1 MNEPDREP
9 HREPHRDSLGDPLG
23 DLPRAPGSERTGA
36 ARPEEQGQPP
46 AVPRRGISSWAISRP
61 IGTIMLT
68 LTLLVLG
75 VVYIGRV
82 PVDLLPRIVYPQ
94 VRVSVGNPGVEPLV
108 LEETIAKPLESALA
122 TTENLSRLQTQVSE
136 GRVSITLDF
145 DYGTNVDFALQD
157 AAKNVERVR
166 SQLPEESDPPVIS
179 KSEPTAIPIFSI
191 AFSSRTRSLV
201 ALRQWVD
208 QRLGPQLLSVPGV
221 AAVDLS
227 GGLVRE
233 ILIEL
238 DPERLRGYEL
248 SVSQVIAALR
258 AENQDVA
265 AGRISSDEREV
276 VGKTAGR
283 FRSVEQI
290 AGVLLPTRGGR
301 VALRDI
307 AAVRDTSGEQRLWT
321 RLDGVPAVRLQLRK
335 QPEANTVEVA
345 DGIRA
350 RLAQLQESG
359 FVPPDVNY
367 SVTFDQ
373 SGFIRDALNS
383 VKSAAITGAVLA
395 MLIVILFLRSFRKT
409 FIIGVSIPLAILA
422 TFVMMGISDLTLN
435 IMSLGGLA
443 LGTGLLLDNAI
454 VMLENIYRRREE
466 GGLDAVE
473 GAHAGASEVTSAI
486 VASTTT
492 NLASVAPFLLLTGM
506 TSLIFREL
514 ILTISFAILASL
526 PLALT
531 LVPMLAAQLGK
542 VRFTSGLERFKP
554 LVAFER
560 SFGRLTDRYRRAA
573 RAAVRRRWWV
583 MGAATGALVWAG
595 FLFTSFESEFLPQ
608 VDNGNVSAYVRL
620 APGSSPVQTDRITRE
635 VEAMIRTMP
644 GVESVFATAG
654 GWLSSG
660 STAGNAGRG
669 SIDIMLGPPEA
680 RNNMSADE
688 WVGALQQ
695 QIDARGFA
703 GARVGVRPPR
713 IPGLRTGGGGGD
725 ISVRVVGD
733 DLARLTL
740 IGEEIVRRVRG
751 VPGLENFQVGADDPV
766 PLLSIE
772 LDRERARA
780 LGLDV
785 ATVGQTVR
793 TALDG
798 TIATQYADGNFE
810 YDVRVRFPRD
820 RFTSAT
826 DLGSVLLFPGVG
838 GSAPVMLRDVARI
851 RPTLGPTSINREN
864 QNRVLE
870 LDGDVLTEQ
879 YAISAVADSLRAR
892 LDGLQIPDDYGLVF
906 GGEEEA
912 IAESNRQMALV
923 VALAIFLVFVVL
935 SVQYESLV
943 DPLIILMSVPLALVG
958 VMIALWVTDS
968 TLSAPVFL
976 GMIMLAGIVVN
987 NAILLVEFIEH
998 YRHERDVPMEE
1009 AVVEAGAVRMRP
1021 ILMTTVTSVMGSMPL
1036 ALGLGAGGELMRP
1049 LAIAVV
1055 GGLICSTLLTLFVV
1069 PCAYILIQR
1078 GGERVKVFLVGD
1090 RKAAA
1095 VSGEVVEGMGD

>member
-1 MNEPDREP
+1 M
-9 HREPHRDSLGDPLG
+9 
-23 DLPRAPGSERTGA
+23 
-36 ARPEEQGQPP
+36 
-46 AVPRRGISSWAISRP
+46 
-61 IGTIMLT
+61 
-68 LTLLVLG
+68 
-75 VVYIGRV
+75 VYIGRV

-94 VRVSVGNPGVEPLV
+94 VRVNVSDAGVEPLV

-122 TTENLSRLQTQVSE
+122 TTENLSRLQTDVNE

-145 DYGTNVDFALQD
+145 EYGTNVDFALQD

-179 KSEPTAIPIFSI
+179 KSEPTAMPIYSI
-191 AFSSRTRSLV
+191 AFSSKTRSLV

-233 ILIEL
+233 ILVEL
-238 DPERLRGYEL
+238 DPERLRGYGL
-248 SVSQVIAALR
+248 SVSQVINALR
-258 AENQDVA
+258 NENQDVA
-265 AGRISSDEREV
+265 AGRISSDDREV

-283 FRSVEQI
+283 FKSVEQI

-301 VALRDI
+301 VALRDV
-307 AAVRDTSGEQRLWT
+307 AAVRDTSAEQRLWT

-345 DGIRA
+345 DGIRD
-350 RLAQLQESG
+350 RLEQLQASG
-359 FVPPDVNY
+359 FLPPDIRY
-367 SVTFDQ
+367 QVTFDQ
-373 SGFIRDALNS
+373 SGFIRDALDS
-383 VKSAAITGAVLA
+383 VKSAAVTGAILA
-395 MLIVILFLRSFRKT
+395 MLIVIIFLRSFRKT

-422 TFVMMGISDLTLN
+422 TFVMMGMSNLTLN

-454 VMLENIYRRREE
+454 VMLENIYRRRED
-466 GGLDAVE
+466 GGLNAVD
-473 GAHAGASEVTSAI
+473 GAHAGAGEVTSAV

-492 NLASVAPFLLLTGM
+492 NLASVAPFLLITGM

-526 PLALT
+526 PIALT

-542 VRFTSGLERFKP
+542 VRFTSGLERFRP
-554 LVAFER
+554 LVAFDR
-560 SFGRLTDRYRRAA
+560 AFGRLTDRYRRAA
-573 RAAVRRRWWV
+573 RVAVRHRWWV
-583 MGAATGALVWAG
+583 MAGAAGSLVWAG
-595 FLFTSFESEFLPQ
+595 FLFEGFESEFLPQ

-620 APGSSPVQTDRITRE
+620 GAGSSPVQTNRITKE
-635 VEAMIRTMP
+635 VEAMIGEMP
-644 GVESVFATAG
+644 GVQSVFATAG
-654 GWLSSG
+654 GWLTSG

-680 RNNMSADE
+680 RNGMSGDE
-688 WVGALQQ
+688 WVRELQSR
-695 QIDARGFA
+695 IDARGFA

-713 IPGLRTGGGGGD
+713 IPGLRTNSSGQD
-725 ISVRVVGD
+725 VSLRLVGD
-733 DLARLTL
+733 DLARLNQ
-740 IGEEIVRRVRG
+740 IGQEIVRRMRG
-751 VPGLENFQVGADDPV
+751 VPGLENFQVGTDDPV
-766 PLLSIE
+766 PLLSID

-798 TIATQYADGNFE
+798 TIATRYADGNFE

-820 RFTSAT
+820 RFNDAS
-826 DLGSVLLFPGVG
+826 DLGNVQLFPGVG
-838 GSAPVMLRDVARI
+838 GSAPVMLRDVAKI
-851 RPTLGPTSINREN
+851 RPTLGPTSIKREN
-864 QNRVLE
+864 QNRILE
-870 LDGDVLTEQ
+870 LDGNVLTEQ
-879 YAISAVADSLRAR
+879 YPITAVADSMRAR
-892 LDGLQIPDDYGLVF
+892 LDGLQLPDDYGIVF

-912 IAESNRQMALV
+912 IAESNQQMLLV
-923 VALAIFLVFVVL
+923 VTLAIFLVFVVMA
-935 SVQYESLV
+935 VQYESLL
-943 DPLIILMSVPLALVG
+943 DPIVILVAVPLALVG
-958 VMIALWVTDS
+958 VMIALWITDS
-968 TLSAPVFL
+968 TLSAPVYL

-998 YRHERDVPMEE
+998 YRHEKDVPLEA

-1021 ILMTTVTSVMGSMPL
+1021 ILMTTVTSIMGSLPL

-1055 GGLICSTLLTLFVV
+1055 GGLVVSTLLTLFVV
-1069 PCAYILIQR
+1069 PCAYVLVQR
-1078 GGERVKVFLVGD
+1078 GGERVKVFLLGE

-1095 VSGEVVEGMGD
+1095 LGGEPVEGAGD